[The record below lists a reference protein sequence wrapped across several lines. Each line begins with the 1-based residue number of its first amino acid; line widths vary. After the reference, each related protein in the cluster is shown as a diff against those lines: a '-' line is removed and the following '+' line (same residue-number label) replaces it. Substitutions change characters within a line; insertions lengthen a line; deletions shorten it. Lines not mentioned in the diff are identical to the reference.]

1 MASLLSGTVV
11 LEELGG
17 GVGAGVVMS
26 RPSSQALKDEAR
38 EEKGLASSI
47 TLALGD
53 LHSLAF
59 PKQLDLSCDQPKG

>member
-1 MASLLSGTVV
+1 MEMDWGGRQEQSRIDV
-11 LEELGG
+11 L
-17 GVGAGVVMS
+17 
-26 RPSSQALKDEAR
+26 PKPLKDEAR
-38 EEKGLASSI
+38 EEKGLVSSI